1 MEEKIK
7 KILDQ
12 LPVRI
17 DTLITGFQ
25 LFLCIV
31 ILFFAAKQQIASD
44 AKLSKRQQQYTNK
57 LEKKLMKQR
66 YLLEKQHYKIKISDA
81 KVKLHKIKK
90 KAISND
96 KTLFC

>member
-12 LPVRI
+12 IPVRT

-25 LFLCIV
+25 LLLCIIV
-31 ILFFAAKQQIASD
+31 LFFAAKQQIASD
-44 AKLSKRQQQYTNK
+44 AKLAKRQQQYTNK

-66 YLLEKQHYKIKISDA
+66 YLLEKQNYKIKITDA
-81 KVKLHKIKK
+81 KARLHMIEQKQ
-90 KAISND
+90 KAR
-96 KTLFC
+96 KYT

>member
-12 LPVRI
+12 LPVRT

-57 LEKKLMKQR
+57 SQSFHKTNK
-66 YLLEKQHYKIKISDA
+66 SDYPFA
-81 KVKLHKIKK
+81 
-90 KAISND
+90 S
-96 KTLFC
+96 